1 MLSCKDANRLASEK
15 LDRDLTLRER
25 MALRAHLLM
34 CVGCARF
41 EQQLR
46 FMRKALGR
54 YRQHKD

>member
-1 MLSCKDANRLASEK
+1 MLSCKDATRLASEK
-15 LDRDLTLRER
+15 LDRELTLRER
-25 MALRAHLLM
+25 MALRAHLLI

-54 YRQHKD
+54 YRQDKD